1 MIRNI
6 VVRNMKD
13 IMFYNGV
20 NVSLEEEGEEEEQTE
35 SEEEDASTLRLVGLN
50 ECAEIGYHR

>member
-1 MIRNI
+1 
-6 VVRNMKD
+6 MKD

-35 SEEEDASTLRLVGLN
+35 SEEEDVTRIDDEKVMHLLFD
-50 ECAEIGYHR
+50 